1 MSVATFTS
9 IGATAWT
16 TRGLR
21 WAVALHVV
29 VVAIPVTFAIS
40 GSRGV
45 AGSDAGPGVLAVPA
59 GLALLALQLRH
70 SLATMDGE
78 RPRGAGW
85 TLPALAVLAYAPVLW
100 FGWSWALAQ
109 GLVIASALMVLRG
122 WTAAAVAV
130 VTILVTDVAMAE
142 AVTSEGLPV
151 GVLAYEVFYTTLALV
166 LAPATLYGS
175 ARLQLARNLHDL
187 LGQSLS
193 AISLKG
199 DLALRLLRGDR
210 PAARAEIQSLAG
222 VARGALHDMQALTR
236 DQHTVTLAAEIDG
249 AASLLAAAGVHLRLD
264 VDLPELPAAAEEVL
278 AWAVK
283 EGATNILRHSQAS
296 TCAIAAR
303 RRRGRVQLEIVNDGA
318 GTPVGEGSGLAG
330 LAARAHAVD
339 GTASAGPA
347 GDGRFRLLVEL
358 PQAYP

>member
-1 MSVATFTS
+1 MATSVTRIVT
-9 IGATAWT
+9 TA
-16 TRGLR
+16 
-21 WAVALHVV
+21 
-29 VVAIPVTFAIS
+29 
-40 GSRGV
+40 
-45 AGSDAGPGVLAVPA
+45 
-59 GLALLALQLRH
+59 
-70 SLATMDGE
+70 
-78 RPRGAGW
+78 
-85 TLPALAVLAYAPVLW
+85 
-100 FGWSWALAQ
+100 
-109 GLVIASALMVLRG
+109 
-122 WTAAAVAV
+122 TAAAVQPRK
-130 VTILVTDVAMAE
+130 TISADAI
-142 AVTSEGLPV
+142 TSPW
-151 GVLAYEVFYTTLALV
+151 
-166 LAPATLYGS
+166 
-175 ARLQLARNLHDL
+175 
-187 LGQSLS
+187 
-193 AISLKG
+193 
-199 DLALRLLRGDR
+199 
-210 PAARAEIQSLAG
+210 ARAQLQPNHKIQSLAG

-283 EGATNILRHSQAS
+283 EGATNIMRHSQAS

-339 GTASAGPA
+339 GTASAGPV